1 MVKTI
6 VIQQIQFNNAIF
18 KIGDRVRVL
27 LKNYNEY
34 IGTVTEILPES
45 FAVNVEGDKNT
56 FPVDTVKKIRI
67 ARANESFNN
76 TWGFEDTGA
85 EKYCVMAIKKGDRS
99 VAVEVLSDVSIEKAQ
114 QFCEEWG
121 WSYDDGKASYWL
133 NIERMN

>member
-6 VIQQIQFNNAIF
+6 VIQQIEFNNSIF

-45 FAVNVEGDKNT
+45 FALNVEDEKKSL
-56 FPVDTVKKIRI
+56 PVDTVAKIRI
-67 ARANESFNN
+67 ARADENFYN
-76 TWGFEDTGA
+76 TWGFEDTGK
-85 EKYCVMAIKKGDRS
+85 EKYCVMAVKKGDS
-99 VAVEVLSDVSIEKAQ
+99 TVTVEVLSDVSVEKAQ

-133 NIERMN
+133 NIEKIN